1 MAQVVADRRD
11 IDFVLYE
18 QLKVEELIRH
28 ERYKGLNK
36 KTFDMIITEAR
47 NFAIKELLPANAEG
61 EREGLRFE
69 DGQVKVPECFQRAY
83 KLLI

>member
-18 QLKVEELIRH
+18 QLLVDDLTKLDKYNVF
-28 ERYKGLNK
+28 NK

-47 NFAIKELLPANAEG
+47 NFAVKELLPANAEG
-61 EREGLRFE
+61 EKEGLQFE
-69 DGQVKVPECFQRAY
+69 NGRVKVPRCFHRAGAV
-83 KLLI
+83 